1 MSIQAITVLALPL
14 LLTGTVTANRFVTAT
29 VGQNFAFPVCVQCT
43 LRMERL
49 PVRLQGRQMDIAVSN
64 LERHPERYE
73 IHFFESGE
81 AARLYVRLE
90 DECLSANFFKM
101 KK

>member
-1 MSIQAITVLALPL
+1 MIVTTMTICPLCRLPMGVVGRL
-14 LLTGTVTANRFVTAT
+14 VAATDT

-90 DECLSANFFKM
+90 ADSLRC
-101 KK
+101 